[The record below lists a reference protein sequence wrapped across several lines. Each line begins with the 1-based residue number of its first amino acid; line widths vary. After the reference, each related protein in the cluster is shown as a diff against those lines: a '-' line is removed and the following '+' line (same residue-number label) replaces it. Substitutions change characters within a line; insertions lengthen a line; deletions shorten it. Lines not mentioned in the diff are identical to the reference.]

1 MVSKEEVL
9 EYKKILG
16 DIDYYA
22 NSEDDNLQK
31 VALNLCISLSG
42 KMRIEDFMEEEKEA
56 EFENIRMRLR
66 RIFEVKEIVT
76 RMQIKSFYNKLKEF
90 VDYLEENVAV
100 KRTP

>member
-31 VALNLCISLSG
+31 VALNLCISLSNR
-42 KMRIEDFMEEEKEA
+42 MRAEDFMEEDKAA

-76 RMQIKSFYNKLKEF
+76 RMQIKSFYNKLKEL
-90 VDYLEENVAV
+90 VEHLEKNILV
-100 KRTP
+100 KKTP